1 MSDGTLFK
9 PDKDFSKDVDVL
21 IPQAEELA
29 KVGSCV
35 RACAGF
41 MS

>member
-29 KVGSCV
+29 KVGSCS
-35 RACAGF
+35 GPWF
-41 MS
+41 HKLS